1 MKASTITAILAF
13 TATALSAPTK
23 SYTHPSITP
32 RSIFSKRSVQDA
44 VNDCN
49 SNSPTPDLCEQVVT
63 AIGGWD
69 DSVNTVNNFLNIA
82 NGLTG
87 QDLTD
92 NEFTALRAANAEPG
106 FLGTLMNTPGLSQ
119 AGVDA
124 ANTLMQVFPGVPQNL
139 VELTNSEIL
148 VSDAVDNINNLR
160 CSFSGDSNILEN
172 IGTLWVES
180 AAAVG
185 ADTPGFPLG
194 PDACPKSPNTGDGYS
209 GN

>member
-1 MKASTITAILAF
+1 MKASTIAAILAF

-44 VNDCN
+44 VNDCSAN
-49 SNSPTPDLCEQVVT
+49 APIPDLCGQVVT
-63 AIGGWD
+63 AIAAWD

-92 NEFTALRAANAEPG
+92 NEFAALRAANAEPG
-106 FLGTLMNTPGLSQ
+106 FLSTLMNTPGLSQ
-119 AGVDA
+119 AGIEA

-139 VELTNSEIL
+139 VELTNSAIL
-148 VSDAVDNINNLR
+148 VADAVDNINNLR

-194 PDACPKSPNTGDGYS
+194 PDACPKSPNTGDGYN

>member
-23 SYTHPSITP
+23 SYTHPFITP

-44 VNDCN
+44 INDCN
-49 SNSPTPDLCEQVVT
+49 SNSPTPELCVQVVT

-92 NEFTALRAANAEPG
+92 NEFTALNAANLEPG

-119 AGVDA
+119 AGIDA
-124 ANTLMQVFPGVPQNL
+124 ANTLLQVFPGVPQNL
-139 VELTNSEIL
+139 VLLTNSEIL

-160 CSFSGDSNILEN
+160 CSFPGDANILEN

-180 AAAVG
+180 AAAAA
-185 ADTPGFPLG
+185 ADPPGFPLG
-194 PDACPKSPNTGDGYS
+194 PNACPKSPNTGDGYS